1 MSDVVA
7 GVAWA
12 ADAAY
17 EKAELKAQGKAPK
30 HKGSVANMSLG
41 GGKSQALDDAVN
53 SAVDDGL
60 HFAVAVRLD
69 IRLAS
74 SGVLV
79 ADCFSL
85 NRPETTTRVSF
96 ASPPSTF
103 ATSLAAPPR
112 SSKPALLTST
122 LFADACAYSPASA
135 ENAIT
140 VAAST
145 IADERAYFSVSSPP
159 SNFDLVDLLADQP
172 SSCITTELGQ
182 VH

>member
-60 HFAVAVRLD
+60 HFAVAVRFD
-69 IRLAS
+69 DS
-74 SGVLV
+74 ST
-79 ADCFSL
+79 SL
-85 NRPETTTRVSF
+85 SELSPDFFPVNRPETTTRVS
-96 ASPPSTF
+96 
-103 ATSLAAPPR
+103 
-112 SSKPALLTST
+112 
-122 LFADACAYSPASA
+122 
-135 ENAIT
+135 
-140 VAAST
+140 
-145 IADERAYFSVSSPP
+145 
-159 SNFDLVDLLADQP
+159 
-172 SSCITTELGQ
+172 
-182 VH
+182 